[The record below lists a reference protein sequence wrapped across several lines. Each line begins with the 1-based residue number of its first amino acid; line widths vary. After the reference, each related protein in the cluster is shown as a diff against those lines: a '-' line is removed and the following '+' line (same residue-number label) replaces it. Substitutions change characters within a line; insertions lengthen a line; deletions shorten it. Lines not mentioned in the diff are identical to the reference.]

1 MEETERDA
9 RWQQLVA
16 LQAQF
21 DRDDG
26 GAAAQPEAV
35 SGVGS
40 LAQHKIRRAAR
51 FDEALSGFDG
61 WASVEA
67 PQRRLSA

>member
-1 MEETERDA
+1 MDEMDRDA
-9 RWQQLVA
+9 RWQQLVV

-21 DRDDG
+21 DQDDRD
-26 GAAAQPEAV
+26 GAARGEPIPA
-35 SGVGS
+35 VGS
-40 LAQHKIRRAAR
+40 LAQHKHRRAAR
-51 FDEALSGFDG
+51 FDEALSGFGG

>member
-1 MEETERDA
+1 MDEMERDE
-9 RWQQLVA
+9 RWQQL
-16 LQAQF
+16 LSLRAQY
-21 DRDDG
+21 DQDD
-26 GAAAQPEAV
+26 GAAAGQAESV

-40 LAQHKIRRAAR
+40 LAQHKFRRAAR
-51 FDEALSGFDG
+51 FDEALSGFGG